1 MIRVLKVAQF
11 PFIMLRLRS
20 FGPSLC
26 LPLKMLMMKLVLPWT
41 LGPISFQGFDW
52 PWLPSTL
59 WPFSPSAPFQCPC
72 SLAIACLGPQ
82 QAPWQSF
89 LPPNPSSH
97 LVGKA
102 SNRSN
107 TDKVL
112 PIGVGSDWITI
123 LPNLGQKS
131 NTNVKPLTRLCKD
144 SNSSNMLITAIENQQ
159 PDPCLRILVV
169 CRQRPRIKGHGG
181 RISRLAE
188 AASPPAWPLS
198 AWAAHLKQVDG
209 DYMRGNP
216 FFTYTCWPWLSN
228 IIHTFVKHTVGT
240 LTRKIRWKC
249 PHDCVERIQQNRIQ
263 QNHWLPFL
271 LTSMFLLLNYDV
283 VSKTIRLYGFTSHWL
298 TTICHAG
305 YPRESNM
312 AREHHSLVT
321 SHCHDWLPKGIPSM
335 ACTVRCI
342 ISYIAYMCHRFTYLF
357 IYLLSFHWIIYIFI
371 HLFIIFCVY

>member
-97 LVGKA
+97 LVGKP

-216 FFTYTCWPWLSN
+216 F
-228 IIHTFVKHTVGT
+228 
-240 LTRKIRWKC
+240 
-249 PHDCVERIQQNRIQ
+249 
-263 QNHWLPFL
+263 L
-271 LTSMFLLLNYDV
+271 LTLAGHDYPILSIHLWNTQWEHSQGKLGGNVHMIVLSEFSKIAY
-283 VSKTIRLYGFTSHWL
+283 SKTIGCPFYSPACFYCWTMMLFQKLYDYTVLHPIGSSQFAMLGTPGNQTWRGNITHWWLLIAMIDYRRVSHQW
-298 TTICHAG
+298 HAQF
-305 YPRESNM
+305 
-312 AREHHSLVT
+312 V
-321 SHCHDWLPKGIPSM
+321 
-335 ACTVRCI
+335 V
-342 ISYIAYMCHRFTYLF
+342 
-357 IYLLSFHWIIYIFI
+357 
-371 HLFIIFCVY
+371 